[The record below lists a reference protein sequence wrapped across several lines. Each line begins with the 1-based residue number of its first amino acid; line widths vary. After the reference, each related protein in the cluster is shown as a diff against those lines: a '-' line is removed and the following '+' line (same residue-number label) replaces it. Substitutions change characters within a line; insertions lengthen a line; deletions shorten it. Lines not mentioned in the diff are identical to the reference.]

1 MPPTD
6 WRAAVRDEWR
16 ARRAADP
23 AEKAIFPLAAN
34 PFGEEEILAMAD
46 TILTGKLTLGANVER
61 AEKYFAAT
69 VGARYAVMVNS
80 GSSANLLAVAAAC
93 NPKREG
99 AFLKPGDAV
108 LVPAVCWSTSVFPL
122 IQFGL
127 KPVFVDVDAAT
138 LNVSRATLEAAA
150 TAGVKALMAVHVLG
164 NSAPMADL
172 LAFVRERGLLLI
184 EDTCE
189 SLGSTFEHGGN
200 AATMLG
206 TVGDFGT
213 YSFYFSH
220 HITSGEG
227 GMVVCQSKADFNLLR
242 CLRAHGWTRHLTNAA
257 EVEAAHP
264 GIDPRFCFVNVGFNL
279 RPMEVQGAMLNVQ
292 LAKMHD
298 FNACRRSNMAR
309 ISAALQADPS
319 FASTM
324 SIAQPGAGTDAAWF
338 GIGAVLAADKAPH
351 LAAYLAYLTEHG
363 IENRPI
369 ISGNFV
375 RQPVISAFCPDARP
389 QDYPGAEAVHGR
401 GFFIGVHQL
410 PIPDA
415 TIGQLVQVM
424 LGYAFDGAKGGAAVG
439 GGAVAVRASAA

>member
-138 LNVSRATLEAAA
+138 LNVSRAT
-150 TAGVKALMAVHVLG
+150 
-164 NSAPMADL
+164 
-172 LAFVRERGLLLI
+172 
-184 EDTCE
+184 
-189 SLGSTFEHGGN
+189 
-200 AATMLG
+200 
-206 TVGDFGT
+206 
-213 YSFYFSH
+213 
-220 HITSGEG
+220 
-227 GMVVCQSKADFNLLR
+227 
-242 CLRAHGWTRHLTNAA
+242 
-257 EVEAAHP
+257 
-264 GIDPRFCFVNVGFNL
+264 
-279 RPMEVQGAMLNVQ
+279 
-292 LAKMHD
+292 
-298 FNACRRSNMAR
+298 
-309 ISAALQADPS
+309 
-319 FASTM
+319 
-324 SIAQPGAGTDAAWF
+324 
-338 GIGAVLAADKAPH
+338 
-351 LAAYLAYLTEHG
+351 
-363 IENRPI
+363 
-369 ISGNFV
+369 
-375 RQPVISAFCPDARP
+375 
-389 QDYPGAEAVHGR
+389 
-401 GFFIGVHQL
+401 
-410 PIPDA
+410 
-415 TIGQLVQVM
+415 
-424 LGYAFDGAKGGAAVG
+424 
-439 GGAVAVRASAA
+439 